1 MKKADMEL
9 INASPA
15 VTGNNRPAGLFDRYY
30 KEQEEGKRV
39 VLLAFYNGEFAGHVN
54 IIWKPTYPA
63 FAEKGIPE
71 INDLFVIPNYRR
83 HGVATA
89 LVDEAEY
96 RIFKHSTF
104 AGIGV
109 GMYADYGPAQR
120 MYVIRGY
127 VPDRLGL
134 MYKDKPVTPGEMVKV
149 DDDLA
154 LYLVKERPEK

>member
-1 MKKADMEL
+1 MEQSD
-9 INASPA
+9 IEPVNASPA
-15 VTGNNRPAGLFDRYY
+15 VRGNNRPAGLFDRYF
-30 KEQEEGKRV
+30 KEQEEGERI
-39 VLLAFYNGEFAGHVN
+39 VLLAFYNSEFAGHAN
-54 IIWKPTYPA
+54 IIWRSSYPA
-63 FAEKGIPE
+63 FAEKAIPE
-71 INDLFVIPNYRR
+71 INDLYVISNYRR
-83 HGVATA
+83 RGIGTA
-89 LVDEAEY
+89 LVDEAEK
-96 RIFKHSTF
+96 RIFIRSRF

-120 MYVIRGY
+120 MYVLRGY